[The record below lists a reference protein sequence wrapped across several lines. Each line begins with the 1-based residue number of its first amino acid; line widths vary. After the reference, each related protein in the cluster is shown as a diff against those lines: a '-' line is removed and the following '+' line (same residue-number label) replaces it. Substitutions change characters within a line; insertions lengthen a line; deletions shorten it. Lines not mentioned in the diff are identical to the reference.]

1 MDTAVKFLVLTI
13 AVVTVAF
20 AVIREG
26 LNYLNYPSLQIIRYP
41 ADRRE
46 IVIYHRGSSQRK
58 ATLFVRKLDPK
69 ASPVKIADLNYKDTI
84 APAAEEDPLMGKLSW
99 TADGTAVVAMGRE
112 TRSEPDPPP
121 LWIYD
126 VGSYT
131 LYSPGK
137 FRSGQIMGQEHIDAI
152 LKVKGG
158 VGHPIAQWYQLGKKE
173 NYVFSW
179 KAHHWN
185 RLCELPPPR
194 AAKVKFARIPKTP
207 EPPRQ

>member
-152 LKVKGG
+152 LKVKRRRRSPDRAVVSTGG
-158 VGHPIAQWYQLGKKE
+158 RRKIMSFPGK
-173 NYVFSW
+173 
-179 KAHHWN
+179 
-185 RLCELPPPR
+185 RTTGIG
-194 AAKVKFARIPKTP
+194 FASFLRHEQPK
-207 EPPRQ
+207 